1 MAQALNE
8 REEQL
13 DSKQN
18 NDGPDLFVTKVQPL
32 VDKMQFTVA
41 TIIIIKW
48 YLKHVPKRTKKE
60 SNQILLSEII

>member
-1 MAQALNE
+1 MSVKGQALNE

-18 NDGPDLFVTKVQPL
+18 NDGTDVFVTKVQPL

-41 TIIIIKW
+41 TIIVMKW
-48 YLKHVPKRTKKE
+48 YLKHKLNKE
-60 SNQILLSEII
+60 SNQILL